1 MSWPDLFI
9 YGLVIS
15 LGAAVGSFLNVVIYR
30 LPAGLSLLRPPS
42 RCPQCQTQLKP
53 YDNVPV
59 LGWLWLQ
66 GKCRYCQTAISSRYP
81 VVEAAT
87 ASMFLGIF
95 LLFGYQLQTL
105 GYWLCASVLI
115 SLALIDFDLMV
126 LPNPLTKLGV
136 ISGLAFQS
144 VLGWHLSG
152 LAGLIQGLT
161 FSFLSAVAG
170 IWLIELIAI
179 WATIIFKKQAMGGGD
194 GKLMAMIGAWLGW
207 KYMLLS
213 LFLGC
218 FAGSIVGLGGQLIGK
233 IGHFQKIPFGPFLVI
248 GALVSMMAGQQIWVA
263 YQQGIVIF
271 YDWLG
276 IGLN

>member
-66 GKCRYCQTAISSRYP
+66 GKCRYCQNAISSRYP
-81 VVEAAT
+81 VVEVAT

-95 LLFGYQLQTL
+95 LLFGYQLRTL
-105 GYWLCASVLI
+105 GYWLFASVLI

-144 VLGWHLSG
+144 VLGWHLAG
-152 LAGLIQGLT
+152 LAGLIQGLI
-161 FSFLSAVAG
+161 FSFLSAIAG
-170 IWLIELIAI
+170 IWLIELISI
-179 WATIIFKKQAMGGGD
+179 SATIIFKKQAMGGGD

-233 IGHFQKIPFGPFLVI
+233 ISRFQKIPFGPFLVI